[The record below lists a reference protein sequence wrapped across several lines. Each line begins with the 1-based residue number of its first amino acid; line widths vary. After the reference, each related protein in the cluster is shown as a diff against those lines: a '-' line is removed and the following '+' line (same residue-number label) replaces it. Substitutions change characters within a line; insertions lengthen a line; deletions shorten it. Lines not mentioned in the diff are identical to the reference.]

1 MTLNQKLLIT
11 AICVAIVALV
21 FFAIFLIR
29 IPKQTKAIKKA
40 VREEIQKAIKGQE
53 EIKKDLTETQKAII
67 LGQSRDAESR
77 LALLA
82 LLAGNKK
89 ELEPIAEEVG
99 KEIKENQ
106 ERKKAAIR
114 KVKKDYVPVD

>member
-11 AICVAIVALV
+11 AISVAIVALV